1 MIIETGPDI
10 VNFDACGYLD
20 FFLLYPQEIKDFI
33 NDGGAI
39 AWGIVPTMDFTGEE
53 STEDLFLKLEEGI
66 HRVHEWG
73 LDSASLLGSSILT
86 PSCGMGTMDQASADR
101 ALGLLSML
109 SQKCGDLD
117 QRSW

>member
-33 NDGGAI
+33 KAGGAI

-53 STEDLFLKLEEGI
+53 STEGLYLKLEEGI
-66 HRVHEWG
+66 HRFHEWG
-73 LDSASLLGSSILT
+73 MDSASVSGGSILT

-101 ALGLLSML
+101 TLRLLSML
-109 SQKCGDLD
+109 SQKCGAPD
-117 QRSW
+117 QSSR